1 MRSQPNSDQ
10 PRSVDDGVAMQER
23 IDELKDDL
31 ASAPADPQQ
40 AINDVNCQIRLHRQG
55 EEQSDDKTLL
65 AILAE

>member
-1 MRSQPNSDQ
+1 
-10 PRSVDDGVAMQER
+10 MQER

-40 AINDVNCQIRLHRQG
+40 AIDDVNCQIRLHRQG